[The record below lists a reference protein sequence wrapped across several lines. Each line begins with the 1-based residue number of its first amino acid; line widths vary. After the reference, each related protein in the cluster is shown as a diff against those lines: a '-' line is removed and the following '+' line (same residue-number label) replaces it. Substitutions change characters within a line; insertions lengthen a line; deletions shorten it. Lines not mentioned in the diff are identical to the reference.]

1 MSTKPYEFKEWIE
14 LLSSTPYEKHL
25 DLLLAQGIIKA
36 SDNGED
42 HIRKLDLTGDTI
54 IISRL
59 MGNHKSF
66 AEAFEGID
74 IERLFYT
81 YFSDQEYETMMLQE
95 WVNNTSDKTELKL
108 HKFQSKWKD
117 LFKLFPISNDL
128 KKDLPNGRFT
138 VYRAGTPEGISWTT
152 STGIASWFYKKNKLL
167 QSEPKYNRFLSL
179 IVTKEEVVFYNDHNS
194 ENEVILVPNE
204 SKIKII
210 PYKEHKDF
218 EEIIPDKV

>member
-36 SDNGED
+36 SDSGED

-59 MGNHKSF
+59 MGNPKSF

-95 WVNNTSDKTELKL
+95 WVNNTSDKKELKL

-152 STGIASWFYKKNKLL
+152 STGIASWFYKKNKL
-167 QSEPKYNRFLSL
+167 SESETRYNRFLCLS
-179 IVTKEEVVFYNDHNS
+179 VTKEDVVFYNDHNS

-204 SKIKII
+204 NKIKII

-218 EEIIPDKV
+218 EEIIPNKV

>member
-1 MSTKPYEFKEWIE
+1 MSRKPYQIKEWND
-14 LLSSTPYEKHL
+14 LFLSISYEKHI
-25 DLLLAQGIIKA
+25 DLLVVLGIIYK
-36 SDNGED
+36 SSEGEEA
-42 HIRKLDLTGDTI
+42 IRDADLSGDSI
-54 IISRL
+54 ILTRL
-59 MGNHKSF
+59 MNNAESF

-179 IVTKEEVVFYNDHNS
+179 IVTKEDVVFYNDHNS

-204 SKIKII
+204 NKIKII